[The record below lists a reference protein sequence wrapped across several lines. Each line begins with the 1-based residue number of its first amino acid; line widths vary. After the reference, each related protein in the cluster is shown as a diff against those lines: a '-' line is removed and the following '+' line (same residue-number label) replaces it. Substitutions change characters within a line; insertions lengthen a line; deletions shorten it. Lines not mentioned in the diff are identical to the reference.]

1 MRGNWIPMDQTGK
14 QIFRART
21 IDEARTGARRSRI
34 AANPKPGDSPF
45 FGLPTAQWAERTRE
59 LLKTYPLTISELTD
73 VVLLSWKQILNLEIG
88 GFRIGVDIFPSPQS
102 MGSFLHELIPLNLGR
117 RYPTEWRREV
127 VGSEKDLVCMSDPIF
142 SMEIKTSSDK
152 NKIFGN
158 RSFAQETA
166 GDAKKVKTGFYLA
179 VNFTKFGSASGDSD
193 VEQPYVRLIRFGWL
207 DHSDWSG
214 QVASSGQQSSL
225 SADVENN
232 QLLVIYSA
240 E

>member
-1 MRGNWIPMDQTGK
+1 MDTNRK
-14 QIFRART
+14 NIFRAST
-21 IDEARTGARRSRI
+21 IEEARTGARRSRI
-34 AANPKPGDSPF
+34 AANPKPHDSPF
-45 FGLPTAQWAERTRE
+45 FGLPANQWAERTRA
-59 LLKTYPLTISELTD
+59 LLRTYPLTLSELTD
-73 VVLLSWKQILNLEIG
+73 VVLLSWIQILNLEIG

-117 RYPTEWRREV
+117 RDPTEWRREIA
-127 VGSEKDLVCMSDPIF
+127 GSEKDLVCMSDPKF

-166 GDAKKVKTGFYLA
+166 SDAKKVKTGYYLA
-179 VNFTKFGSASGDSD
+179 VNFTKFGSTSDDSEA
-193 VEQPYVRLIRFGWL
+193 EQPYVRLVRFGWL